1 MKKPIQRILKL
12 VKKYIKYSKKP
23 ETEIEL
29 LIFFCEQIRK
39 VKLSFKRNPIV
50 LNIYMRQ
57 VTTIDKVMLSLH
69 EDLRADFNEQI
80 EKLKEL

>member
-1 MKKPIQRILKL
+1 M
-12 VKKYIKYSKKP
+12 
-23 ETEIEL
+23 
-29 LIFFCEQIRK
+29 RK

-50 LNIYMRQ
+50 LNIYIRQ
-57 VTTIDKVMLSLH
+57 IATIDKVMLSLH